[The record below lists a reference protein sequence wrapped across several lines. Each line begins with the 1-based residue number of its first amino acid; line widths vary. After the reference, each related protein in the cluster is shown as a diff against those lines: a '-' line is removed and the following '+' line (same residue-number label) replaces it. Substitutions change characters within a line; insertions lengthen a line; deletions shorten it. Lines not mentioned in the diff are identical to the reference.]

1 MSIGN
6 KKQKYGEWA
15 IVTGASDGIG
25 KACATQLAKSGYK
38 VVLAARRKELLEQL
52 SAELSTKYGVQCLV
66 VAGDLSR
73 EGDIANLIQ
82 QTNALNVGLL
92 VAAAGFGTSGRFIDA
107 PIAEELSMLD
117 VNCRAVVSLT
127 HHYGNLFRNQKRGGI
142 ILFGSLVGFQGA
154 PRAANYAAT
163 KAYIQTLAEGL
174 RVEMKP
180 FGVDVLSVAPGPVH
194 TGFATRAKMNLGN
207 GAEKPEVIAK
217 GALAALGNRATVR
230 PGFIAKFLGYSL
242 STAPRFIRV
251 MIMTAIMGGMT
262 KQQS

>member
-25 KACATQLAKSGYK
+25 KACAIELAKSGYK

-66 VAGDLSR
+66 VAGDLSLQS
-73 EGDIANLIQ
+73 DIEKLTQ
-82 QTNALNVGLL
+82 QTSALNVGLL
-92 VAAAGFGTSGRFIDA
+92 IAAAGFGTSGRFIDV

-127 HHYGNLFRNQKRGGI
+127 HHYGNLFRNHKRGGI

-180 FGVDVLSVAPGPVH
+180 FGVDVLSVAPGPVN
-194 TGFATRAKMNLGN
+194 TGFATRAKMNLGS

-217 GALAALGNRATVR
+217 GALTALGNRATVR

-262 KQQS
+262 KQQ

>member
-1 MSIGN
+1 M
-6 KKQKYGEWA
+6 
-15 IVTGASDGIG
+15 
-25 KACATQLAKSGYK
+25 
-38 VVLAARRKELLEQL
+38 
-52 SAELSTKYGVQCLV
+52 
-66 VAGDLSR
+66 
-73 EGDIANLIQ
+73 
-82 QTNALNVGLL
+82 
-92 VAAAGFGTSGRFIDA
+92 
-107 PIAEELSMLD
+107 
-117 VNCRAVVSLT
+117 NCRAVVSLT

-217 GALAALGNRATVR
+217 GALAALGRRATVR
-230 PGFIAKFLGYSL
+230 PGFLAKFLGYSL